1 MIDKKGKIMKKS
13 IKYISILALIILAIL
28 AFVFFVVPSFITAPK
43 DSSKSDA
50 NSNAFK
56 VNLWAENTLE
66 NYDFS
71 ELKSDEI
78 IIKGKDFEVTDSLI
92 IIELS
97 DQEKAELGEKFY
109 GYWVVVYDVQN
120 NNVKYALWSM
130 KEIKEVKQL
139 ATKDQD
145 NYKNRKDI
153 IGCSPLK

>member
-1 MIDKKGKIMKKS
+1 MIKKL
-13 IKYISILALIILAIL
+13 IKYISTLALIILAIL
-28 AFVFFVVPSFITAPK
+28 AFIFFIVPGFITTPR
-43 DSSKSDA
+43 DNSRSDA
-50 NSNAFK
+50 NSNAYH
-56 VNLWAENTLE
+56 VRLWAENILKK
-66 NYDFS
+66 YDFS

-78 IIKGKDFEVTDSLI
+78 IIKGKDFDIIDSSI
-92 IIELS
+92 KIEIS
-97 DQEKAELGEKFY
+97 DEEKAELGERFY

-153 IGCSPLK
+153 IGCNPLK

>member
-1 MIDKKGKIMKKS
+1 MKKS
-13 IKYISILALIILAIL
+13 IKYISLLALIILVIL
-28 AFVFFVVPSFITAPK
+28 AFVFFVVPSFITTPR
-43 DSSKSDA
+43 DNSMSNA
-50 NSNAFK
+50 NSNAYY
-56 VNLWAENTLE
+56 VRLCTENILK

-78 IIKGKDFEVTDSLI
+78 IIKGKDFEVTDSPI

-120 NNVKYALWSM
+120 NNVKYALWNM

-139 ATKDQD
+139 ASKDQD
-145 NYKNRKDI
+145 NYKNKKDI
-153 IGCSPLK
+153 IGCNPLK